1 MTTEQGLFRPK
12 ALLTQQQ
19 RLEGQ
24 VSIVQPVSSSILC
37 LCLVLIVLSLL
48 LLLHQANFSRKETVQ
63 GYLKPSAGVVRIQSQ
78 RSAVL
83 KQLYVQDGAVVKAG
97 QKLALLRSDE
107 FLAAGHSLTD
117 HLQSSLTLQL
127 ALNSQKQQ
135 ELIQSVEQQSQQL
148 VVQIN
153 NVKQQLSDNQRQ
165 QKLLS
170 ERIALQAERL
180 VSQQELALK
189 GHLPRLQLE
198 QLQDQHLM
206 LQQQLAEVQT
216 LAQSILQQQIQ
227 WEHQRQTLPVE
238 LQRQLQQLKAE
249 RLQFEQQKTELL
261 ARGEVLLTAPVA
273 GRVTNLVV
281 SQGQQLQGAQILMQL
296 LPESGFLYAQLLVPT
311 RAFGFIQPGQRT
323 WIRFDAFPYQ
333 RFGLHPGE
341 VSQLSKAVLMAQ
353 DPDSPVQF
361 HEPVYQVQVRLK
373 QQFIEAYGEQL
384 PLQAGMLLSADIILE
399 QRSVLSWLLDPLVS
413 LKGRF
418 QI

>member
-1 MTTEQGLFRPK
+1 MATDQGLFRAK
-12 ALLTQQQ
+12 ALQAQQQ

-37 LCLVLIVLSLL
+37 FCLVLIVFSLL
-48 LLLHQANFSRKETVQ
+48 LLLHEANFSRKETVQ

-83 KQLYVQDGAVVKAG
+83 KQLYVEDGALVQAG
-97 QKLALLRSDE
+97 QKLALLSSDE
-107 FLAAGHSLTD
+107 YLAAGHSLSA
-117 HLQSSLTLQL
+117 HLQSSVGLQL
-127 ALNSQKQQ
+127 VLNKQKQH
-135 ELIQSVEQQSQQL
+135 ELIQSFEQQGQQL
-148 VVQIN
+148 TAQIN

-165 QKLLS
+165 QQLLS
-170 ERIALQAERL
+170 ERIELLAERL
-180 VSQQELALK
+180 LSQQELAHK
-189 GHLPRLQLE
+189 GHLPRQQLE
-198 QLQDQHLM
+198 QQQDQHLM

-227 WEHQRQTLPVE
+227 WENQLQTLP
-238 LQRQLQQLKAE
+238 LDQQRQLQQLQAE

-281 SQGQQLQGAQILMQL
+281 SQGQQLQGAQVLMQL

-311 RAFGFIQPGQRT
+311 RAFGFIQPGQTT
-323 WIRFDAFPYQ
+323 WLRFDAFPYQ
-333 RFGLHPGE
+333 RFGLYQGE
-341 VSQLSKAVLMAQ
+341 VSQLSKAVLIAQ
-353 DPDSPVQF
+353 DPDSPVQIQ
-361 HEPVYQVQVRLK
+361 EPVYQVQVRLE
-373 QQFIEAYGEQL
+373 QQFIEAYGEQM
-384 PLQAGMLLSADIILE
+384 PLQAGMLLSADIVLE
-399 QRSVLSWLLDPLVS
+399 QRSVLSWLLEPLVS

>member
-1 MTTEQGLFRPK
+1 MATEQALFRAQ
-12 ALLTQQQ
+12 ALQAQQQ

-24 VSIVQPVSSSILC
+24 VSIVQPVSSSVLC
-37 LCLVLIVLSLL
+37 FCLVLIVFSLVL
-48 LLLHQANFSRKETVQ
+48 FLQQAHFSRKETVQ

-78 RSAVL
+78 RSAML
-83 KQLYVQDGAVVKAG
+83 KELYVQDGEVVEAG
-97 QKLALLRSDE
+97 QKLALLSSDE
-107 FLAAGHSLTD
+107 FLAAGHSLTG
-117 HLQSSLTLQL
+117 HLQSSLTHQL
-127 ALNSQKQQ
+127 VLNSQKQQ
-135 ELIQSVEQQSQQL
+135 ELIQSFAQQGQQL

-153 NVKQQLSDNQRQ
+153 NIKQQLSDNQRQ

-180 VSQQELALK
+180 ISQQELALK
-189 GHLPRLQLE
+189 GHLPKLQLE
-198 QLQDQHLM
+198 QQQDQHLM

-249 RLQFEQQKTELL
+249 QLQYEQQKTELL
-261 ARGEVLLTAPVA
+261 ARGEVLLRAPVT

-281 SQGQQLQGAQILMQL
+281 SPGQQLQGSQVLMQL

-311 RAFGFIQPGQRT
+311 RAFGFIQPGQKT
-323 WIRFDAFPYQ
+323 WLRFDAFPYQ
-333 RFGLHPGE
+333 RFGLYPGE

-361 HEPVYQVQVRLK
+361 HEPVYQVQVQLK
-373 QQFIEAYGEQL
+373 QQFIEAYGEQM

>member
-1 MTTEQGLFRPK
+1 MATEQALFRAK
-12 ALLTQQQ
+12 ALQAQQQ

-24 VSIVQPVSSSILC
+24 VSIVQPVSSSVLC
-37 LCLVLIVLSLL
+37 FCLVLIVFSLL
-48 LLLHQANFSRKETVQ
+48 LFLHQANFSRKETVQ

-83 KQLYVQDGAVVKAG
+83 KQLYVRDGARVEAG
-97 QKLALLRSDE
+97 QKLALLSSDE
-107 FLAAGHSLTD
+107 FLAAGHSLTS
-117 HLQSSLTLQL
+117 HLQGSLLHQL

-135 ELIQSVEQQSQQL
+135 ELMQSFEQQGQQL
-148 VVQIN
+148 AAQIN
-153 NVKQQLSDNQRQ
+153 NIKQQLSDNQRQ
-165 QKLLS
+165 QKLLVQ
-170 ERIALQAERL
+170 RITLQAERL
-180 VSQQELALK
+180 VAQQELALQ
-189 GHLPRLQLE
+189 GHLPRQQLE
-198 QLQDQHLM
+198 QQQDQHLM

-216 LAQSILQQQIQ
+216 LAQSIRQQQIQ

-238 LQRQLQQLKAE
+238 RQRQLQQLKAE

-273 GRVTNLVV
+273 GRVTNIVV
-281 SQGQQLQGAQILMQL
+281 SQGQQLQGSQVLMQL

-323 WIRFDAFPYQ
+323 WLRFDAFPYQ
-333 RFGLHPGE
+333 RFGLYQGE

-353 DPDSPVQF
+353 DPDSPVQIR
-361 HEPVYQVQVRLK
+361 EPVYQVQVRLN
-373 QQFIEAYGEQL
+373 QQFIEAYGEQM

>member
-1 MTTEQGLFRPK
+1 MATDQGLFRAK
-12 ALLTQQQ
+12 ALQAQQQ

-37 LCLVLIVLSLL
+37 FCLVLIVFSLL
-48 LLLHQANFSRKETVQ
+48 LLLHEANFSRKETVQ

-83 KQLYVQDGAVVKAG
+83 KQLYVEDGAFVQAG
-97 QKLALLRSDE
+97 QKLALLSSDE
-107 FLAAGHSLTD
+107 YLAAGHSLSA
-117 HLQSSLTLQL
+117 HLQSSVGLQL
-127 ALNSQKQQ
+127 VLNKQKQH
-135 ELIQSVEQQSQQL
+135 ELIQSFEQQGQQL
-148 VVQIN
+148 TAQIN

-165 QKLLS
+165 QQLLS
-170 ERIALQAERL
+170 ERIELQAERL
-180 VSQQELALK
+180 LSLQELALK
-189 GHLPRLQLE
+189 GHLPRQQLE
-198 QLQDQHLM
+198 QQQDQHLM

-227 WEHQRQTLPVE
+227 WENQLQTLP
-238 LQRQLQQLKAE
+238 LDQQRQLQQLQAE

-281 SQGQQLQGAQILMQL
+281 SQGQQLQGAQVLMQL

-311 RAFGFIQPGQRT
+311 RAFGFIQPGQTT
-323 WIRFDAFPYQ
+323 WLRFDAFPYQ
-333 RFGLHPGE
+333 RFGLYQGE
-341 VSQLSKAVLMAQ
+341 VSQLSKAVLIAQ
-353 DPDSPVQF
+353 DPDSPVQIQ
-361 HEPVYQVQVRLK
+361 EPVYQVQVRLE
-373 QQFIEAYGEQL
+373 QQFIEAYGEQM
-384 PLQAGMLLSADIILE
+384 PLQAGMLLSADIVLE
-399 QRSVLSWLLDPLVS
+399 QRSVLSWLLEPLVS